1 MKLKL
6 LKKHEEGLDVIIFKS
21 KLFQFRWFTDCGY
34 WFIYIHIGKRYYRFS
49 NAGFLS
55 GKFKN

>member
-1 MKLKL
+1 MKL
-6 LKKHEEGLDVIIFKS
+6 LKKNDDGLDIIIFRS

-49 NAGFLS
+49 NAGYLS

>member
-1 MKLKL
+1 MLFKLYTKNEDGTDIL
-6 LKKHEEGLDVIIFKS
+6 IFKS

-34 WFIYIHIGKRYYRFS
+34 WFIYIHIKNRYFRFS

-55 GKFKN
+55 GKF